1 MIIPSSSFASVS
13 FIKNSSAAAASDV
26 TPAAVNWAD
35 VTYHDMSGSI
45 GITSRLIT
53 AINQTITLRVAY
65 TPLRS
70 NELFLYYRKSGSGG
84 SDSTGTDYSDLPSF
98 TLINTNGTF
107 TVTTDQYV
115 DFTSYYGS
123 SWIGSPLSATVTV
136 TNVTDSNA
144 VLDTF
149 TIAVSGS

>member
-1 MIIPSSSFASVS
+1 MLQGRVHSMAVS
-13 FIKNSSAAAASDV
+13 AKKTSAADN
-26 TPAAVNWAD
+26 TPAAVNWSD
-35 VTYHDMSGSI
+35 VSYYDMTGSI

-65 TPLRS
+65 TPL
-70 NELFLYYRKSGSGG
+70 NADMLYLYYRKSVSGG
-84 SDSTGTDYSDLPSF
+84 SDSTGTDYGDLPSF

-107 TVTTDQYV
+107 TVTTGQYV
-115 DFTSYYGS
+115 DFTSYYGN
-123 SWIGSPLSATVTV
+123 SWRGSPLSATVTV

-149 TIAVSGS
+149 TITVQS